1 MRYIGL
7 FAALLAACVFIVP
20 ALSMQEDG
28 FALKECAKQMNSP
41 CYKSLMSEETPDL
54 QQQGRPNAMA
64 DNKER
69 DFAPKSMMDGREDP
83 FGEDPCS
90 QNRRMNRNRDD
101 APESMMEGKQP
112 NPFCEKPQAGQDVR
126 TDPKSMMNSKECPSG
141 WNSQNPQM
149 DKDEKTHPRSM
160 MDGKQN
166 SCGQDQRMP
175 QMGQNMG
182 SIKDI
187 AAPK

>member
-28 FALKECAKQMNSP
+28 ITLKECAKQMNSP
-41 CYKSLMSEETPDL
+41 CQKFLMSEEAPDL

-64 DNKER
+64 DNKDR

-83 FGEDPCS
+83 CGEDPCG

-101 APESMMEGKQP
+101 APESMIDGREGP
-112 NPFCEKPQAGQDVR
+112 C
-126 TDPKSMMNSKECPSG
+126 G
-141 WNSQNPQM
+141 WNSENPQM
-149 DKDEKTHPRSM
+149 DKDEKTPPRSM

-166 SCGQDQRMP
+166 PCGKDQRMP

-182 SIKDI
+182 SIKNT